1 MSSRRPSL
9 GFMLLFASL
18 IMAAAG
24 AVLGLGVTY
33 LHEVKTAKRN
43 LNERF
48 YAVVAEFS
56 REMSPNFLG
65 KLEVENPAALAEVDS
80 FLNNINYTLSDRPV
94 ARVKIFSIDEAEGG
108 PKTAF
113 VQESTAYEAED
124 EAMLP
129 SMLLDVITTGR
140 PLFRGFAGELEDL
153 DAATNV
159 LRASFGNSNAKSM
172 TLRAVFPTQVGNERI
187 YVAAESVVSTRI
199 LRLTSVLDL
208 RHLFPLIGIVPLL
221 ISLIFMGA
229 WFSQRLKG
237 LSEGMK
243 TVSEG
248 RYDYRLK
255 ESGPPEIERI
265 HASFNLMAE
274 SLRRTTSQF
283 EESIHE
289 IQVAKQQAEVAQ
301 EAKSDFLANMS
312 HEIRTPMNGI
322 IGTTSLLIETPLTSE
337 QKELVQIMRS
347 SGQSLVHLIND
358 VLDFSKLESEKMELE
373 NEPVDLTA
381 LVEETIEMF
390 AYYAAESQIE
400 LIYFIEKR
408 VPSMV
413 FGDRERIKQVLV
425 NLVGNAMK
433 FTHKG
438 EVIIT
443 ASLISRETKSGS
455 ESMIRVSVK
464 DSGIGIAE
472 ENLDRI
478 FEAFTQA
485 DASTTRRFGGTGLG
499 LAISRKLCQY
509 FGGSLS
515 VRSEL
520 GVGSEFAFNIP
531 FREVPQQG
539 AIKPQHQIENQKPLH
554 GMTCVLLTR
563 NAALNTLLKTYLE
576 SWQIDVHTAKKFTPE
591 LASHIAAK
599 APDLVVADPMAMEHE
614 ENMKSFAD
622 ELIHHEIPSI
632 FLSSIGESSIRI
644 DENKYPLI
652 RTLYKP
658 VSELKLL
665 KDAVCM
671 IQRKRGIEVSEKKY
685 ERTGNGTSLKGEEF
699 AKRYPARI
707 LIVEDVLMNQK
718 IAGMVL
724 EKLGYENIEFAN
736 NGAKGVERVS
746 KGDID
751 LVFMDLQMPVMGGLD
766 ATEAIRQNF
775 GLARQPVIVAM
786 TGHALAGVRDSCLS
800 GGMNGFVA
808 KPISVDDVKQAI
820 VDAVEDAAGALN

>member
-1 MSSRRPSL
+1 MFSRRPSL
-9 GFMLLFASL
+9 GFTLLCVSL
-18 IMAAAG
+18 TMAAVG
-24 AVLGLGVTY
+24 AILGIGITY
-33 LHEVKTAKRN
+33 LHEVKNEQRN
-43 LNERF
+43 LNADF
-48 YAVVAEFS
+48 SSKVAEFAQ
-56 REMSPNFLG
+56 RMTPALLNR
-65 KLEVENPAALAEVDS
+65 LESGEASALAEVEAY
-80 FLNNINYTLSDRPV
+80 LNAINYTLQLEP
-94 ARVKIFSIDEAEGG
+94 AAQVKIFSVDSSGAG

-113 VQESTAYEAED
+113 TYQTPTFESDDDAS
-124 EAMLP
+124 LP
-129 SMLLDVITTGR
+129 SMLLDVISTGR
-140 PLFRGFAGELEDL
+140 FLVRGFAGELEDL
-153 DAATNV
+153 DEATNV

-172 TLRAVFPTQVGNERI
+172 TLRAVFPTRVGDDTI
-187 YVAAESVVSTRI
+187 YVATESLVSSRI
-199 LRLTSVLDL
+199 LRLTNVLDL

-221 ISLIFMGA
+221 ISLIFMGV
-229 WFSQRLKG
+229 WFSNRLKG

-255 ESGPPEIERI
+255 GAGPPEIEQI

-283 EESIHE
+283 EESIKE
-289 IQVAKQQAEVAQ
+289 IQIAKQQAEVAQ

-381 LVEETIEMF
+381 LIEETIEMF

-408 VPSMV
+408 VPSMI

-443 ASLISRETKSGS
+443 AALASRETKAGS

-472 ENLDRI
+472 ENLERI

-520 GVGSEFAFNIP
+520 GVGSEFFFHIP

-554 GMTCVLLTR
+554 GTVCVLLTR
-563 NAALNTLLKTYLE
+563 NAALNSLLRTYLE
-576 SWQIDVHTAKKFTPE
+576 SWQVEVHTARHFTDE
-591 LASHIAAK
+591 LATHIASK
-599 APDLVVADPMAMEHE
+599 SPDLVIADPMAMEHPE
-614 ENMKSFAD
+614 KMKVFSEA
-622 ELIHHEIPSI
+622 LIHHQIPSI

-658 VSELKLL
+658 ISELKLL

-671 IQRKRGIEVSEKKY
+671 VQRKRGIDVCDKNFEKAS
-685 ERTGNGTSLKGEEF
+685 GGISLKGEEF
-699 AKRYPARI
+699 AKRFPANI

-724 EKLGYENIEFAN
+724 EKLGYKNIEFAN

-746 KGDID
+746 KGGID

-766 ATEAIRQNF
+766 ATEAIRKNF
-775 GLARQPVIVAM
+775 ALARQPVIVAM

-820 VDAVEDAAGALN
+820 VDAVEDAAGALA